1 MLENKEIFNTLNT
14 ICIILDS
21 SNQII
26 FANDYFLNYLSK
38 NKEDII
44 GLNFTELV
52 STYREFK
59 SVKPACNISNTVES
73 FETKIK
79 KHDGSLSWILW
90 NGTCDKNTGN
100 IILTGSDITDYK
112 LNIENK
118 GFKSLF
124 FDNITDGVII
134 VDKKGTIVDWNN
146 ACEKMF
152 GYTRSEALGKSP
164 VDLIFPKD
172 FDKAGLQK
180 EIEKA
185 ISENGFWIDDFIY
198 RKSNKE
204 FGIASTKVF
213 HLFRKDVFVGY
224 VSLYHDITEEKRKE
238 KELSETINKYRLFFE
253 STNDA
258 IFVFP
263 IDNNKIPSNFTE
275 VNQKACKMLGYT
287 REELLNLSTGDV
299 FLEIEK
305 DPMYNPS
312 VNYIEGYSVFTRTLV
327 SKNNKHIPAELS
339 TNSFDF
345 KNQNM
350 VLAIVRDIAERI
362 SKEKEL
368 NTSRERLELAL
379 QGSDLSLWD
388 YSVDDD
394 IFFYDRV
401 FLGMIGFEKREINPN
416 IQFLENRIHP
426 DFLPLMRKRFNAHLN
441 GQTPYFEAEIKFL
454 CKTGIWK
461 WVLLRGKVVE
471 YDNNGL
477 PKRMSG
483 TFLDVDDRRR
493 AYRALMDSEKK
504 YRLLFNSFTDAIFII
519 ELDGEGYLD
528 KFSQFND
535 FACKLTGYSYDE
547 LITLDPYLLT
557 RKEEDKHINTYP
569 VHSISD
575 TGMYAQRD
583 IYKKY
588 GEIVPVEIN
597 ATLFEYE
604 SKNMI
609 LVHMRDITK
618 KKKNEEE
625 ILRLSS
631 AVEQMAN
638 GIFILDRN
646 ANIIYI
652 NGAINYLTGYSKEEL
667 SKMSFKDIYR
677 SLSLDFLDGI
687 RDDIKRKSIDFE
699 AVRKNGS
706 KYWARADFSPF
717 SDNTNEF
724 KGYVVIL
731 EDVSLSKKLEIER
744 EKLIKELEA
753 TNDDLKRLSRMKDDF
768 LAVAS
773 HDLRAPFGAI
783 LGLSQ
788 ILLDEETLAR
798 EHKENIELI
807 KDSAEIQ
814 LKYVNDI
821 LDIMQLESGKLDI
834 VKQET
839 NLTEVIQRAINNHIV
854 LANKKNIKVEI
865 VNDFKETVFIDFSK
879 IIQVLNNFLS
889 NSIKFTPSGGKIVIK
904 SYKNRQNEIEVH
916 IIDNGIG
923 INEESLPG
931 LFNLYKQV
939 HKAGT
944 EGEKGSGLGLA
955 ICKNLVELHGGSV
968 GVKSKSGAGSDFFFI
983 LPVK

>member
-1 MLENKEIFNTLNT
+1 
-14 ICIILDS
+14 
-21 SNQII
+21 
-26 FANDYFLNYLSK
+26 
-38 NKEDII
+38 
-44 GLNFTELV
+44 
-52 STYREFK
+52 
-59 SVKPACNISNTVES
+59 
-73 FETKIK
+73 
-79 KHDGSLSWILW
+79 
-90 NGTCDKNTGN
+90 
-100 IILTGSDITDYK
+100 
-112 LNIENK
+112 
-118 GFKSLF
+118 
-124 FDNITDGVII
+124 
-134 VDKKGTIVDWNN
+134 
-146 ACEKMF
+146 
-152 GYTRSEALGKSP
+152 
-164 VDLIFPKD
+164 
-172 FDKAGLQK
+172 
-180 EIEKA
+180 
-185 ISENGFWIDDFIY
+185 
-198 RKSNKE
+198 
-204 FGIASTKVF
+204 
-213 HLFRKDVFVGY
+213 
-224 VSLYHDITEEKRKE
+224 
-238 KELSETINKYRLFFE
+238 
-253 STNDA
+253 
-258 IFVFP
+258 
-263 IDNNKIPSNFTE
+263 
-275 VNQKACKMLGYT
+275 
-287 REELLNLSTGDV
+287 
-299 FLEIEK
+299 
-305 DPMYNPS
+305 
-312 VNYIEGYSVFTRTLV
+312 
-327 SKNNKHIPAELS
+327 
-339 TNSFDF
+339 
-345 KNQNM
+345 
-350 VLAIVRDIAERI
+350 
-362 SKEKEL
+362 
-368 NTSRERLELAL
+368 
-379 QGSDLSLWD
+379 
-388 YSVDDD
+388 
-394 IFFYDRV
+394 
-401 FLGMIGFEKREINPN
+401 
-416 IQFLENRIHP
+416 
-426 DFLPLMRKRFNAHLN
+426 
-441 GQTPYFEAEIKFL
+441 
-454 CKTGIWK
+454 
-461 WVLLRGKVVE
+461 
-471 YDNNGL
+471 
-477 PKRMSG
+477 
-483 TFLDVDDRRR
+483 
-493 AYRALMDSEKK
+493 
-504 YRLLFNSFTDAIFII
+504 
-519 ELDGEGYLD
+519 
-528 KFSQFND
+528 
-535 FACKLTGYSYDE
+535 
-547 LITLDPYLLT
+547 
-557 RKEEDKHINTYP
+557 
-569 VHSISD
+569 
-575 TGMYAQRD
+575 
-583 IYKKY
+583 
-588 GEIVPVEIN
+588 
-597 ATLFEYE
+597 
-604 SKNMI
+604 
-609 LVHMRDITK
+609 MRDITK

-638 GIFILDRN
+638 GIFILDRI